1 MNRKNIELSKRERA
15 VRGGNTAQTD
25 LVRKIRDLKK
35 AKNALVLAHYYQ
47 LPEIQEIADMVGDS
61 LQMAEYALKSN
72 ADMLVVAG
80 VYFMGETAKIL
91 NPSRKVVIPDI
102 SAGCSLADSCPA
114 DKFAKFIAQCPGAA
128 VVTYINCSAEVK
140 AMSDIVCTSSNAVRV
155 INSLPANRPVIF
167 APDANLGA
175 YLIKQTGRNLI
186 LWDGSCMVHESF
198 SIEKIL
204 TLYFQHP
211 NTQFIAH
218 PESSPAVL
226 KIASFVGST
235 KAMIDFVKNDP
246 GDEFI
251 VATEAGIIHQMRK
264 EVPGKLLIPAPS
276 YEDNK
281 CACSECSYMK
291 QNTLQKLYQCLLTE
305 GPEIVVKEE
314 IRAKAELALQKMLSV
329 K

>member
-1 MNRKNIELSKRERA
+1 MIHNTTAATKSRPIADSKTAAE
-15 VRGGNTAQTD
+15 NTLAK
-25 LVRKIRDLKK
+25 KIQELKK

-47 LPEIQEIADMVGDS
+47 QPEIQDVADMVGDS
-61 LQMAEYALKSN
+61 LQMADYALRSK

-80 VYFMGETAKIL
+80 VYFMAETAKIL
-91 NPSRKVVIPDI
+91 NPVRKVLLPDI
-102 SAGCSLADSCPA
+102 AAGCSLADSCPA
-114 DKFAKFIAQCPGAA
+114 DKFAKFIAQYPDAI

-140 AMSDIVCTSSNAVRV
+140 AMSDIVCTSSNAVKV
-155 INSLPANRPVIF
+155 INSLPAGRPVIF

-175 YLIKQTGRNLI
+175 YLVKQTGRDLI
-186 LWDGSCMVHESF
+186 LWDGSCIVHESF

-246 GDEFI
+246 GEEFI
-251 VATEAGIIHQMRK
+251 VATEAGILHQMRK
-264 EVPGKLLIPAPS
+264 EVPGKTLIPAPS
-276 YEDNK
+276 HENNS
-281 CACSECSYMK
+281 CACSECGYMK
-291 QNTLQKLYQCLLTE
+291 LNTLQKLYECLLNE
-305 GPEIVVKEE
+305 GPEIVVKEQV
-314 IRAKAELALQKMLSV
+314 RVRAELALQKMLSL
-329 K
+329 